1 MVQPFFFFFLKKKI
15 FPKFEFFGG
24 KVEKK
29 KVSVMK
35 ACKVFA

>member
-1 MVQPFFFFFLKKKI
+1 MLKPFFFFLKKKI

-29 KVSVMK
+29 KKVSVMK